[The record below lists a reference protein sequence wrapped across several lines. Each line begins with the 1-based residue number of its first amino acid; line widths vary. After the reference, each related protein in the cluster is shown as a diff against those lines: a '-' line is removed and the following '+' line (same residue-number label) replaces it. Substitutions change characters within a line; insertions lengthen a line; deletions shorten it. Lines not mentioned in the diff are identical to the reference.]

1 MEDVRRRY
9 ANVPA
14 KTKKSIAIT
23 NVSPARRLGIFR
35 TTYAEVRSA
44 SELLARLMRE
54 YHWAGSTI
62 GPSGDVGGRL
72 KRPCPP
78 VSELSTSQ
86 GSATMRSLRA
96 SHLGKARCLEREGV
110 GRDYSRQGPYL
121 GRDGGNVRDREG
133 DRARPRAP

>member
-1 MEDVRRRY
+1 MGRARGWGADTSIGDAGRRY
-9 ANVPA
+9 ETVPA
-14 KTKKSIAIT
+14 KTKNSMAMT
-23 NVSPARRLGIFR
+23 NVSPARRFGIFR

-86 GSATMRSLRA
+86 GSATMLSRRA
-96 SHLGKARCLEREGV
+96 SH
-110 GRDYSRQGPYL
+110 
-121 GRDGGNVRDREG
+121 
-133 DRARPRAP
+133 